1 MLFQSKFNFQY
12 ITVKSKQAS
21 HLITDVDRDF
31 LQNHWDKVISSTR
44 DMGVRSSV
52 KKKLDRQERYCKF
65 SAAQSPLPGPSNL
78 EDDDTASPSSN
89 SSGDEFHT
97 AAFTTKRP
105 TVNPTTLKDILKK
118 MGPAAE
124 RLNIPNATLTGLLA
138 AVNNNSGGDIGDIT
152 LSTSSARLHR
162 AAARKE
168 LAVTVR
174 EEFSCG
180 VGQINFDGKLMKG
193 LEGYGKVNRLAVV
206 LVQETENKLLCIA
219 KMEQSTG
226 SVEAEKIKEVL
237 VEWGVAE
244 KIIACG
250 FDTTSSNTGVNKG
263 CCVILQTL
271 LNRQILWLA
280 CRHHIPELI
289 IGAAFTTRF
298 GDTKSPEVT
307 LFKVLKDCWDTL
319 DLDDIHLP
327 NIPAFYR
334 IDKDELLSFINS
346 KLQDADHLPRCDYK
360 EYLAWSLLN

>member
-1 MLFQSKFNFQY
+1 M
-12 ITVKSKQAS
+12 
-21 HLITDVDRDF
+21 DRDF
-31 LQNHWDKVISSTR
+31 LQNDWDKVISSTR

-97 AAFTTKRP
+97 AAFTPKRP
-105 TVNPTTLKDILKK
+105 TVNPTIPKDILKK
-118 MGPAAE
+118 MGPAAD

-138 AVNNNSGGDIGDIT
+138 AVLNNSVRDIGDIT
-152 LSTSSARLHR
+152 LSTSSAWLHR

-168 LAVTVR
+168 LAATMT

-206 LVQETENKLLCIA
+206 LVQETEKKLLCIA

-226 SVEAEKIKEVL
+226 SVEAEKIREVL

-289 IGAAFTTRF
+289 IGAAFTTLF
-298 GDTKSPEVT
+298 VVFVYLSHGSLLPGSPQ
-307 LFKVLKDCWDTL
+307 LHRMIFYSAKVLLSTRRSIMVCPARLWPFSADTPS
-319 DLDDIHLP
+319 I
-327 NIPAFYR
+327 
-334 IDKDELLSFINS
+334 
-346 KLQDADHLPRCDYK
+346 LQK
-360 EYLAWSLLN
+360 I